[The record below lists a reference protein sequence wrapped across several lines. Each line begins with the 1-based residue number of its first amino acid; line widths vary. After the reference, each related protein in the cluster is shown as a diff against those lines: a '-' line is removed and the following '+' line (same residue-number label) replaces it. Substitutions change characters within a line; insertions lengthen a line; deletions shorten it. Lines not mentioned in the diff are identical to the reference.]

1 MAGNTP
7 GDNSGNV
14 LVEFDYNNII
24 VVDPNKTIDAFGNIK
39 ERLVDHEKLVMFANL
54 EAEVVPRTKLS
65 IGGSPEDRI
74 RTISVAKIN
83 FLKPTKG
90 TSLTSSYYDELTGKN
105 SSTGSGENQIREKT
119 ITPNDGTKPYQTA
132 VINNPGNTST
142 DNGLLGIT
150 SIRVTTNTSFVP
162 TVSIELEDIQGRAL
176 FQLGDNSPYAAFF
189 NLPYCPFYLT
199 LKGFYGK
206 AIRYQL
212 NLKTFNARFNS
223 FSGNYQITLEF
234 VGYKFNILN
243 EISMGSLLATPH
255 MYSTRFDIS
264 NPSPNNTDNVVT
276 QIVSEKGYQKIREVY
291 SEYKAKGLIAP
302 DFPELTF
309 SELMTSLTN
318 FEKNIIDTYKKVDVQ
333 PLTDIRA
340 YKETLKNYY
349 NEIYGAT
356 TSWYNTYINPK
367 PIVLNNKTLVYALKE
382 EILKDPV
389 KEQKAKT
396 LLSGYTIEYNK
407 LLESNQTLGKTGKSP
422 IKNAINYETMLI
434 NVVIGDVNLTKTTI
448 EQTGKLLPTK
458 EDEVAE
464 EKRLTAILSPINE
477 VPKNSPELIP
487 INYITKPLFIFKE
500 QNVSTSSPPR
510 FENLISQIE
519 VDVSQKLTE
528 YETKLTADFS
538 KKIEDTKL
546 GIGFSPTVRNICAV
560 VMASAE
566 AFIRLLDEVHTN
578 AWDVK
583 YDPVRQLAILENPSS
598 VQGSDTQD
606 NLKMTNEAKNENQ
619 GLSTSQIPV
628 YPWPQFFVETPED
641 KKGRF
646 QLKYLADPSVV
657 DITQGWNYSKWPEVQ
672 FVEEYMKGLTQK
684 FNPPSPQSNIDSQST
699 TNIININA
707 IEYPSNGIAYV
718 NKEEIKF
725 FYEIWER
732 QFLTSN
738 YSGFIRANGNQLNQ
752 LIDLVVSSETNNV
765 ITSLGVSSPF
775 LSLKLKNYDLTAE
788 KYESFLNTISNQGTG
803 RSYQEFIRDIYV
815 TPYIKN
821 ITENSFNIININ
833 ELGKSPK
840 NSIKLEL
847 LEQLVKNASNTP
859 MIIDTYP
866 FTNSTWVKNNMSL
879 SDKSEGFEVYKTNE
893 SLKVFQDRNVISN
906 FSSVYDYTT
915 NRPVTNFSYLN
926 VSNPINEI
934 NATNLKTF
942 LDTRKNPEIFIPTEG
957 YVNHFRPA
965 TNLTTETTTTILNT
979 PYFINAIQN
988 GVYSWRQK
996 DKYPYIQAAYLFI
1009 NSLPLASLRERYKT
1023 YGSPNDL
1030 DYIASCFKKFGAI
1043 HKMPY
1048 AWILKMGSLWY
1059 RYKTYKITGIDFIDT
1074 AWDNFDPKINFDPI
1088 TSSDTKTYKF
1098 EFDGVKNISLVNS
1111 ESKMQVGF
1119 YPKVI
1124 NDFNVFYNSYDLY
1137 SGYTDSEIQTSI
1149 NGGMKVYNF
1158 PESNIN
1164 PSSSVLNLLG
1174 GTTNTSSIQTWSV
1187 VLPNNVMDFEAL
1199 SGNCSP
1205 NTNTKSPK
1213 YFIVPSFG
1221 SQINQVNTECLINNV
1236 QILPFSN
1243 DPSIYNGS
1251 VRLLWAAP
1259 NYGYFNNLQVVKPQP
1274 DSYINEILTGNT
1286 KQSSFKLL
1294 LENNYSN
1301 IEEIFSVFDKGI
1313 LDKFEQEFL
1322 NFSKPISDIDLG
1334 PQANVPIN
1342 TSPVD
1347 NNAIYKNFQY
1357 LFRSLMSVNSNN
1369 ELTNT
1374 EYFNTLGNSQL
1385 GSFSN
1390 TIKSFLEYDVIL
1402 KYGNPANYKRRIVDS
1417 FLASNGGNNA
1427 IVDPIP
1433 FSLYV
1438 NNTLPSANG
1447 TITLAQSKAT
1457 YPEAWLALETEVG
1470 FSTITNLKYTNQGSY
1485 ITDFFIDNKIEFSV
1499 DNITLCSQLIK
1510 QYATQKLYTPTITS
1524 SEFKGRLQDYLQGTN
1539 AIQNIFLNQIL
1550 TKVRAGLPNQQQLPE
1565 KKIESVID
1573 GQQSKVENYEVFK
1586 ALNDKWIAGGDFTNK
1601 TLFEDFLF
1609 LDRASRNVG
1618 DIILVDIFDLKNTLK
1633 ESSINMEMSVFTFL
1647 SGILIKNK
1655 FNVMPLP
1662 AYVNFYNVQD
1672 ADGTTISQSAEGSLE
1687 FADNM
1692 WGTFLDVDYRKSGPK
1707 LICFYAGLPSA
1718 YLDLPKGNSRFRD
1731 DAFDLKRANNP
1742 LIENQ
1747 VGKKDWALSNKC
1759 VGFNVDIGTRNQNI
1773 FYSFNVSMDSGKATS
1788 ETIQTQLNMVNQ
1800 ANGKTVATQNNGLY
1814 NLYKQRSYQCQVVC
1828 LGNALL
1834 QPTMYFNLRHVP
1846 MFNGPYLITDVT
1858 HTIGS
1863 GEFQTSFTGVRQGV
1877 FDLPSIDNFLQ
1888 SINQNL
1894 LTQIESIILTNK
1906 DNVPDKPLTNIDKT
1920 ALLSQNGDNV
1930 AAAANS
1936 CTNNLSDNYVT
1947 WGDFVESITT
1957 GLSPLEF
1964 ANAITAKVTD
1974 TELQTTIYMLC
1985 YILTFNKDK
1994 FYGYNNNFANVP
2006 LSTNWGAS
2014 TIYFVQKQSSCVKIP
2029 NSLGALVS
2037 QPIANFT
2044 NLDKFLDFMVARL
2057 TPNIKRIYYGEN
2069 GNAPLGLLKY
2079 YVCYWKPPTAENQN
2093 IPESYFDENQ
2103 DEFTKLYDTFDD
2115 AYKSA
2120 KVVQL
2125 DFESVKKA
2133 YDAVKLQIQ
2142 KIATSTLDN
2151 IQLAINNLNTTTLP
2165 LPTCF
2170 PPTITSFSPLTGVTG
2185 TILNIIGTDLGTVT
2199 AVTINNVTTTTGI
2212 TINSGINILVFIPFS
2227 NTPIPQDNT
2236 ITLSGVH
2243 GIGTSTTTFTYNPQ
2257 QVSAAPPTVAP
2268 TIPPNSNTNPQQT
2281 GPITMIASYNSDPTG
2296 SNVTITVVINPE
2308 LIPGVAENVSGAI
2321 SNAQWLYLNSQI
2333 YTKMAYQC
2341 VKMSATTNNQ
2351 QTQVILLEGSF
2362 NNLPFEGNFINE
2374 WKFVLSTEDIL
2385 DIFDN
2390 KNIDIP
2396 SGTQKIL
2403 CQLQL
2408 SASKFQDPN
2417 KYQRATQSFPIT
2429 ILL

>member
-1 MAGNTP
+1 M
-7 GDNSGNV
+7 
-14 LVEFDYNNII
+14 
-24 VVDPNKTIDAFGNIK
+24 
-39 ERLVDHEKLVMFANL
+39 
-54 EAEVVPRTKLS
+54 
-65 IGGSPEDRI
+65 
-74 RTISVAKIN
+74 
-83 FLKPTKG
+83 
-90 TSLTSSYYDELTGKN
+90 
-105 SSTGSGENQIREKT
+105 
-119 ITPNDGTKPYQTA
+119 
-132 VINNPGNTST
+132 
-142 DNGLLGIT
+142 
-150 SIRVTTNTSFVP
+150 
-162 TVSIELEDIQGRAL
+162 
-176 FQLGDNSPYAAFF
+176 
-189 NLPYCPFYLT
+189 
-199 LKGFYGK
+199 
-206 AIRYQL
+206 
-212 NLKTFNARFNS
+212 
-223 FSGNYQITLEF
+223 
-234 VGYKFNILN
+234 
-243 EISMGSLLATPH
+243 
-255 MYSTRFDIS
+255 
-264 NPSPNNTDNVVT
+264 
-276 QIVSEKGYQKIREVY
+276 
-291 SEYKAKGLIAP
+291 
-302 DFPELTF
+302 
-309 SELMTSLTN
+309 
-318 FEKNIIDTYKKVDVQ
+318 
-333 PLTDIRA
+333 
-340 YKETLKNYY
+340 
-349 NEIYGAT
+349 
-356 TSWYNTYINPK
+356 
-367 PIVLNNKTLVYALKE
+367 
-382 EILKDPV
+382 
-389 KEQKAKT
+389 
-396 LLSGYTIEYNK
+396 
-407 LLESNQTLGKTGKSP
+407 
-422 IKNAINYETMLI
+422 
-434 NVVIGDVNLTKTTI
+434 
-448 EQTGKLLPTK
+448 
-458 EDEVAE
+458 
-464 EKRLTAILSPINE
+464 
-477 VPKNSPELIP
+477 
-487 INYITKPLFIFKE
+487 
-500 QNVSTSSPPR
+500 
-510 FENLISQIE
+510 
-519 VDVSQKLTE
+519 
-528 YETKLTADFS
+528 
-538 KKIEDTKL
+538 
-546 GIGFSPTVRNICAV
+546 
-560 VMASAE
+560 
-566 AFIRLLDEVHTN
+566 
-578 AWDVK
+578 
-583 YDPVRQLAILENPSS
+583 
-598 VQGSDTQD
+598 
-606 NLKMTNEAKNENQ
+606 
-619 GLSTSQIPV
+619 
-628 YPWPQFFVETPED
+628 
-641 KKGRF
+641 
-646 QLKYLADPSVV
+646 
-657 DITQGWNYSKWPEVQ
+657 
-672 FVEEYMKGLTQK
+672 
-684 FNPPSPQSNIDSQST
+684 
-699 TNIININA
+699 
-707 IEYPSNGIAYV
+707 
-718 NKEEIKF
+718 
-725 FYEIWER
+725 
-732 QFLTSN
+732 
-738 YSGFIRANGNQLNQ
+738 
-752 LIDLVVSSETNNV
+752 
-765 ITSLGVSSPF
+765 
-775 LSLKLKNYDLTAE
+775 
-788 KYESFLNTISNQGTG
+788 
-803 RSYQEFIRDIYV
+803 
-815 TPYIKN
+815 
-821 ITENSFNIININ
+821 
-833 ELGKSPK
+833 
-840 NSIKLEL
+840 
-847 LEQLVKNASNTP
+847 
-859 MIIDTYP
+859 
-866 FTNSTWVKNNMSL
+866 
-879 SDKSEGFEVYKTNE
+879 
-893 SLKVFQDRNVISN
+893 
-906 FSSVYDYTT
+906 
-915 NRPVTNFSYLN
+915 
-926 VSNPINEI
+926 
-934 NATNLKTF
+934 
-942 LDTRKNPEIFIPTEG
+942 
-957 YVNHFRPA
+957 
-965 TNLTTETTTTILNT
+965 
-979 PYFINAIQN
+979 
-988 GVYSWRQK
+988 
-996 DKYPYIQAAYLFI
+996 
-1009 NSLPLASLRERYKT
+1009 
-1023 YGSPNDL
+1023 
-1030 DYIASCFKKFGAI
+1030 
-1043 HKMPY
+1043 
-1048 AWILKMGSLWY
+1048 
-1059 RYKTYKITGIDFIDT
+1059 
-1074 AWDNFDPKINFDPI
+1074 
-1088 TSSDTKTYKF
+1088 
-1098 EFDGVKNISLVNS
+1098 
-1111 ESKMQVGF
+1111 
-1119 YPKVI
+1119 
-1124 NDFNVFYNSYDLY
+1124 
-1137 SGYTDSEIQTSI
+1137 
-1149 NGGMKVYNF
+1149 
-1158 PESNIN
+1158 
-1164 PSSSVLNLLG
+1164 
-1174 GTTNTSSIQTWSV
+1174 
-1187 VLPNNVMDFEAL
+1187 
-1199 SGNCSP
+1199 
-1205 NTNTKSPK
+1205 
-1213 YFIVPSFG
+1213 
-1221 SQINQVNTECLINNV
+1221 
-1236 QILPFSN
+1236 
-1243 DPSIYNGS
+1243 
-1251 VRLLWAAP
+1251 
-1259 NYGYFNNLQVVKPQP
+1259 
-1274 DSYINEILTGNT
+1274 
-1286 KQSSFKLL
+1286 
-1294 LENNYSN
+1294 
-1301 IEEIFSVFDKGI
+1301 
-1313 LDKFEQEFL
+1313 
-1322 NFSKPISDIDLG
+1322 
-1334 PQANVPIN
+1334 
-1342 TSPVD
+1342 
-1347 NNAIYKNFQY
+1347 
-1357 LFRSLMSVNSNN
+1357 
-1369 ELTNT
+1369 
-1374 EYFNTLGNSQL
+1374 
-1385 GSFSN
+1385 
-1390 TIKSFLEYDVIL
+1390 
-1402 KYGNPANYKRRIVDS
+1402 
-1417 FLASNGGNNA
+1417 
-1427 IVDPIP
+1427 
-1433 FSLYV
+1433 
-1438 NNTLPSANG
+1438 
-1447 TITLAQSKAT
+1447 
-1457 YPEAWLALETEVG
+1457 
-1470 FSTITNLKYTNQGSY
+1470 
-1485 ITDFFIDNKIEFSV
+1485 
-1499 DNITLCSQLIK
+1499 CSQLIK

-1930 AAAANS
+1930 AAATNS

-1974 TELQTTIYMLC
+1974 TELQTTIYLLC

-2037 QPIANFT
+2037 QPIANFA

-2069 GNAPLGLLKY
+2069 GNPPLSLVKY

-2093 IPESYFDENQ
+2093 IPESYFDENR
-2103 DEFTKLYDTFDD
+2103 DEFKKLDDTFDD

-2133 YDAVKLQIQ
+2133 YDAAKLQ
-2142 KIATSTLDN
+2142 KTATSTLDN

-2185 TILNIIGTDLGTVT
+2185 TILNITGTDLGTVT

-2385 DIFDN
+2385 DVFDN
-2390 KNIDIP
+2390 KNITIP

>member
-1 MAGNTP
+1 M
-7 GDNSGNV
+7 
-14 LVEFDYNNII
+14 
-24 VVDPNKTIDAFGNIK
+24 
-39 ERLVDHEKLVMFANL
+39 
-54 EAEVVPRTKLS
+54 
-65 IGGSPEDRI
+65 
-74 RTISVAKIN
+74 
-83 FLKPTKG
+83 
-90 TSLTSSYYDELTGKN
+90 
-105 SSTGSGENQIREKT
+105 
-119 ITPNDGTKPYQTA
+119 
-132 VINNPGNTST
+132 
-142 DNGLLGIT
+142 
-150 SIRVTTNTSFVP
+150 
-162 TVSIELEDIQGRAL
+162 
-176 FQLGDNSPYAAFF
+176 
-189 NLPYCPFYLT
+189 
-199 LKGFYGK
+199 
-206 AIRYQL
+206 
-212 NLKTFNARFNS
+212 
-223 FSGNYQITLEF
+223 
-234 VGYKFNILN
+234 
-243 EISMGSLLATPH
+243 
-255 MYSTRFDIS
+255 
-264 NPSPNNTDNVVT
+264 
-276 QIVSEKGYQKIREVY
+276 
-291 SEYKAKGLIAP
+291 
-302 DFPELTF
+302 
-309 SELMTSLTN
+309 
-318 FEKNIIDTYKKVDVQ
+318 
-333 PLTDIRA
+333 
-340 YKETLKNYY
+340 
-349 NEIYGAT
+349 
-356 TSWYNTYINPK
+356 
-367 PIVLNNKTLVYALKE
+367 
-382 EILKDPV
+382 
-389 KEQKAKT
+389 
-396 LLSGYTIEYNK
+396 
-407 LLESNQTLGKTGKSP
+407 
-422 IKNAINYETMLI
+422 
-434 NVVIGDVNLTKTTI
+434 
-448 EQTGKLLPTK
+448 
-458 EDEVAE
+458 
-464 EKRLTAILSPINE
+464 
-477 VPKNSPELIP
+477 
-487 INYITKPLFIFKE
+487 
-500 QNVSTSSPPR
+500 
-510 FENLISQIE
+510 
-519 VDVSQKLTE
+519 
-528 YETKLTADFS
+528 
-538 KKIEDTKL
+538 
-546 GIGFSPTVRNICAV
+546 
-560 VMASAE
+560 
-566 AFIRLLDEVHTN
+566 
-578 AWDVK
+578 
-583 YDPVRQLAILENPSS
+583 
-598 VQGSDTQD
+598 
-606 NLKMTNEAKNENQ
+606 
-619 GLSTSQIPV
+619 
-628 YPWPQFFVETPED
+628 
-641 KKGRF
+641 
-646 QLKYLADPSVV
+646 
-657 DITQGWNYSKWPEVQ
+657 
-672 FVEEYMKGLTQK
+672 
-684 FNPPSPQSNIDSQST
+684 
-699 TNIININA
+699 
-707 IEYPSNGIAYV
+707 
-718 NKEEIKF
+718 
-725 FYEIWER
+725 
-732 QFLTSN
+732 
-738 YSGFIRANGNQLNQ
+738 
-752 LIDLVVSSETNNV
+752 
-765 ITSLGVSSPF
+765 
-775 LSLKLKNYDLTAE
+775 
-788 KYESFLNTISNQGTG
+788 
-803 RSYQEFIRDIYV
+803 
-815 TPYIKN
+815 
-821 ITENSFNIININ
+821 
-833 ELGKSPK
+833 
-840 NSIKLEL
+840 
-847 LEQLVKNASNTP
+847 
-859 MIIDTYP
+859 
-866 FTNSTWVKNNMSL
+866 
-879 SDKSEGFEVYKTNE
+879 
-893 SLKVFQDRNVISN
+893 
-906 FSSVYDYTT
+906 
-915 NRPVTNFSYLN
+915 
-926 VSNPINEI
+926 
-934 NATNLKTF
+934 
-942 LDTRKNPEIFIPTEG
+942 
-957 YVNHFRPA
+957 
-965 TNLTTETTTTILNT
+965 
-979 PYFINAIQN
+979 
-988 GVYSWRQK
+988 
-996 DKYPYIQAAYLFI
+996 
-1009 NSLPLASLRERYKT
+1009 ASLRERYKT

-1059 RYKTYKITGIDFIDT
+1059 RYKTYKISGIDFIDT

-2014 TIYFVQKQSSCVKIP
+2014 SIYFVQKQSSCVKIP
-2029 NSLGALVS
+2029 NSSGGLVS
-2037 QPIANFT
+2037 QPIANFA

-2069 GNAPLGLLKY
+2069 GNPPLGLVKY

-2093 IPESYFDENQ
+2093 IPESYFDENR
-2103 DEFTKLYDTFDD
+2103 DEFKKLDDTFDD

-2133 YDAVKLQIQ
+2133 YDAAKSQT
-2142 KIATSTLDN
+2142 IAS
-2151 IQLAINNLNTTTLP
+2151 QLALINQETIAQNNLNTTTLP

-2185 TILNIIGTDLGTVT
+2185 TILNITGTDLGTVT

-2321 SNAQWLYLNSQI
+2321 SNAQWLYLNSQV

-2341 VKMSATTNNQ
+2341 VKMGATTNNQ

-2385 DIFDN
+2385 DVFDN

>member
-1 MAGNTP
+1 M
-7 GDNSGNV
+7 
-14 LVEFDYNNII
+14 
-24 VVDPNKTIDAFGNIK
+24 
-39 ERLVDHEKLVMFANL
+39 
-54 EAEVVPRTKLS
+54 
-65 IGGSPEDRI
+65 
-74 RTISVAKIN
+74 
-83 FLKPTKG
+83 
-90 TSLTSSYYDELTGKN
+90 
-105 SSTGSGENQIREKT
+105 
-119 ITPNDGTKPYQTA
+119 
-132 VINNPGNTST
+132 
-142 DNGLLGIT
+142 
-150 SIRVTTNTSFVP
+150 
-162 TVSIELEDIQGRAL
+162 
-176 FQLGDNSPYAAFF
+176 
-189 NLPYCPFYLT
+189 
-199 LKGFYGK
+199 
-206 AIRYQL
+206 
-212 NLKTFNARFNS
+212 
-223 FSGNYQITLEF
+223 
-234 VGYKFNILN
+234 
-243 EISMGSLLATPH
+243 
-255 MYSTRFDIS
+255 
-264 NPSPNNTDNVVT
+264 
-276 QIVSEKGYQKIREVY
+276 
-291 SEYKAKGLIAP
+291 
-302 DFPELTF
+302 
-309 SELMTSLTN
+309 
-318 FEKNIIDTYKKVDVQ
+318 
-333 PLTDIRA
+333 
-340 YKETLKNYY
+340 
-349 NEIYGAT
+349 
-356 TSWYNTYINPK
+356 
-367 PIVLNNKTLVYALKE
+367 
-382 EILKDPV
+382 
-389 KEQKAKT
+389 
-396 LLSGYTIEYNK
+396 
-407 LLESNQTLGKTGKSP
+407 
-422 IKNAINYETMLI
+422 
-434 NVVIGDVNLTKTTI
+434 
-448 EQTGKLLPTK
+448 
-458 EDEVAE
+458 
-464 EKRLTAILSPINE
+464 
-477 VPKNSPELIP
+477 
-487 INYITKPLFIFKE
+487 
-500 QNVSTSSPPR
+500 
-510 FENLISQIE
+510 
-519 VDVSQKLTE
+519 
-528 YETKLTADFS
+528 
-538 KKIEDTKL
+538 
-546 GIGFSPTVRNICAV
+546 
-560 VMASAE
+560 
-566 AFIRLLDEVHTN
+566 
-578 AWDVK
+578 
-583 YDPVRQLAILENPSS
+583 
-598 VQGSDTQD
+598 
-606 NLKMTNEAKNENQ
+606 
-619 GLSTSQIPV
+619 
-628 YPWPQFFVETPED
+628 
-641 KKGRF
+641 
-646 QLKYLADPSVV
+646 
-657 DITQGWNYSKWPEVQ
+657 
-672 FVEEYMKGLTQK
+672 
-684 FNPPSPQSNIDSQST
+684 
-699 TNIININA
+699 
-707 IEYPSNGIAYV
+707 
-718 NKEEIKF
+718 
-725 FYEIWER
+725 
-732 QFLTSN
+732 
-738 YSGFIRANGNQLNQ
+738 
-752 LIDLVVSSETNNV
+752 
-765 ITSLGVSSPF
+765 
-775 LSLKLKNYDLTAE
+775 
-788 KYESFLNTISNQGTG
+788 
-803 RSYQEFIRDIYV
+803 
-815 TPYIKN
+815 
-821 ITENSFNIININ
+821 
-833 ELGKSPK
+833 
-840 NSIKLEL
+840 
-847 LEQLVKNASNTP
+847 
-859 MIIDTYP
+859 
-866 FTNSTWVKNNMSL
+866 
-879 SDKSEGFEVYKTNE
+879 
-893 SLKVFQDRNVISN
+893 
-906 FSSVYDYTT
+906 
-915 NRPVTNFSYLN
+915 
-926 VSNPINEI
+926 
-934 NATNLKTF
+934 
-942 LDTRKNPEIFIPTEG
+942 
-957 YVNHFRPA
+957 
-965 TNLTTETTTTILNT
+965 
-979 PYFINAIQN
+979 
-988 GVYSWRQK
+988 
-996 DKYPYIQAAYLFI
+996 
-1009 NSLPLASLRERYKT
+1009 
-1023 YGSPNDL
+1023 
-1030 DYIASCFKKFGAI
+1030 
-1043 HKMPY
+1043 
-1048 AWILKMGSLWY
+1048 
-1059 RYKTYKITGIDFIDT
+1059 
-1074 AWDNFDPKINFDPI
+1074 
-1088 TSSDTKTYKF
+1088 
-1098 EFDGVKNISLVNS
+1098 
-1111 ESKMQVGF
+1111 
-1119 YPKVI
+1119 
-1124 NDFNVFYNSYDLY
+1124 
-1137 SGYTDSEIQTSI
+1137 
-1149 NGGMKVYNF
+1149 
-1158 PESNIN
+1158 
-1164 PSSSVLNLLG
+1164 
-1174 GTTNTSSIQTWSV
+1174 
-1187 VLPNNVMDFEAL
+1187 
-1199 SGNCSP
+1199 
-1205 NTNTKSPK
+1205 
-1213 YFIVPSFG
+1213 
-1221 SQINQVNTECLINNV
+1221 
-1236 QILPFSN
+1236 
-1243 DPSIYNGS
+1243 
-1251 VRLLWAAP
+1251 
-1259 NYGYFNNLQVVKPQP
+1259 
-1274 DSYINEILTGNT
+1274 
-1286 KQSSFKLL
+1286 
-1294 LENNYSN
+1294 
-1301 IEEIFSVFDKGI
+1301 
-1313 LDKFEQEFL
+1313 
-1322 NFSKPISDIDLG
+1322 
-1334 PQANVPIN
+1334 
-1342 TSPVD
+1342 
-1347 NNAIYKNFQY
+1347 
-1357 LFRSLMSVNSNN
+1357 
-1369 ELTNT
+1369 
-1374 EYFNTLGNSQL
+1374 
-1385 GSFSN
+1385 
-1390 TIKSFLEYDVIL
+1390 
-1402 KYGNPANYKRRIVDS
+1402 
-1417 FLASNGGNNA
+1417 
-1427 IVDPIP
+1427 
-1433 FSLYV
+1433 
-1438 NNTLPSANG
+1438 
-1447 TITLAQSKAT
+1447 
-1457 YPEAWLALETEVG
+1457 
-1470 FSTITNLKYTNQGSY
+1470 
-1485 ITDFFIDNKIEFSV
+1485 
-1499 DNITLCSQLIK
+1499 CSQLIK

-1930 AAAANS
+1930 AAATNS

-2037 QPIANFT
+2037 QPIANFA

-2069 GNAPLGLLKY
+2069 GNPPLGLVKY

-2093 IPESYFDENQ
+2093 IPESYFDENR
-2103 DEFTKLYDTFDD
+2103 DEFKKLDDTFDD

-2133 YDAVKLQIQ
+2133 YDAAKLQ
-2142 KIATSTLDN
+2142 KTATSTLDN

-2281 GPITMIASYNSDPTG
+2281 GPITMISSYNSDPTG

-2321 SNAQWLYLNSQI
+2321 SNAQWLYLNSQV

>member
-1 MAGNTP
+1 M
-7 GDNSGNV
+7 
-14 LVEFDYNNII
+14 
-24 VVDPNKTIDAFGNIK
+24 
-39 ERLVDHEKLVMFANL
+39 
-54 EAEVVPRTKLS
+54 
-65 IGGSPEDRI
+65 
-74 RTISVAKIN
+74 
-83 FLKPTKG
+83 
-90 TSLTSSYYDELTGKN
+90 
-105 SSTGSGENQIREKT
+105 
-119 ITPNDGTKPYQTA
+119 
-132 VINNPGNTST
+132 
-142 DNGLLGIT
+142 
-150 SIRVTTNTSFVP
+150 
-162 TVSIELEDIQGRAL
+162 
-176 FQLGDNSPYAAFF
+176 
-189 NLPYCPFYLT
+189 
-199 LKGFYGK
+199 
-206 AIRYQL
+206 
-212 NLKTFNARFNS
+212 
-223 FSGNYQITLEF
+223 
-234 VGYKFNILN
+234 
-243 EISMGSLLATPH
+243 
-255 MYSTRFDIS
+255 
-264 NPSPNNTDNVVT
+264 
-276 QIVSEKGYQKIREVY
+276 
-291 SEYKAKGLIAP
+291 
-302 DFPELTF
+302 
-309 SELMTSLTN
+309 
-318 FEKNIIDTYKKVDVQ
+318 
-333 PLTDIRA
+333 
-340 YKETLKNYY
+340 
-349 NEIYGAT
+349 
-356 TSWYNTYINPK
+356 
-367 PIVLNNKTLVYALKE
+367 
-382 EILKDPV
+382 
-389 KEQKAKT
+389 
-396 LLSGYTIEYNK
+396 
-407 LLESNQTLGKTGKSP
+407 
-422 IKNAINYETMLI
+422 
-434 NVVIGDVNLTKTTI
+434 
-448 EQTGKLLPTK
+448 
-458 EDEVAE
+458 
-464 EKRLTAILSPINE
+464 
-477 VPKNSPELIP
+477 
-487 INYITKPLFIFKE
+487 
-500 QNVSTSSPPR
+500 
-510 FENLISQIE
+510 
-519 VDVSQKLTE
+519 
-528 YETKLTADFS
+528 
-538 KKIEDTKL
+538 
-546 GIGFSPTVRNICAV
+546 
-560 VMASAE
+560 
-566 AFIRLLDEVHTN
+566 
-578 AWDVK
+578 
-583 YDPVRQLAILENPSS
+583 
-598 VQGSDTQD
+598 
-606 NLKMTNEAKNENQ
+606 
-619 GLSTSQIPV
+619 
-628 YPWPQFFVETPED
+628 
-641 KKGRF
+641 
-646 QLKYLADPSVV
+646 
-657 DITQGWNYSKWPEVQ
+657 
-672 FVEEYMKGLTQK
+672 
-684 FNPPSPQSNIDSQST
+684 
-699 TNIININA
+699 
-707 IEYPSNGIAYV
+707 
-718 NKEEIKF
+718 
-725 FYEIWER
+725 
-732 QFLTSN
+732 
-738 YSGFIRANGNQLNQ
+738 
-752 LIDLVVSSETNNV
+752 
-765 ITSLGVSSPF
+765 
-775 LSLKLKNYDLTAE
+775 
-788 KYESFLNTISNQGTG
+788 
-803 RSYQEFIRDIYV
+803 
-815 TPYIKN
+815 
-821 ITENSFNIININ
+821 
-833 ELGKSPK
+833 
-840 NSIKLEL
+840 
-847 LEQLVKNASNTP
+847 
-859 MIIDTYP
+859 
-866 FTNSTWVKNNMSL
+866 
-879 SDKSEGFEVYKTNE
+879 
-893 SLKVFQDRNVISN
+893 
-906 FSSVYDYTT
+906 
-915 NRPVTNFSYLN
+915 
-926 VSNPINEI
+926 
-934 NATNLKTF
+934 
-942 LDTRKNPEIFIPTEG
+942 
-957 YVNHFRPA
+957 
-965 TNLTTETTTTILNT
+965 
-979 PYFINAIQN
+979 
-988 GVYSWRQK
+988 
-996 DKYPYIQAAYLFI
+996 
-1009 NSLPLASLRERYKT
+1009 
-1023 YGSPNDL
+1023 
-1030 DYIASCFKKFGAI
+1030 
-1043 HKMPY
+1043 
-1048 AWILKMGSLWY
+1048 
-1059 RYKTYKITGIDFIDT
+1059 
-1074 AWDNFDPKINFDPI
+1074 
-1088 TSSDTKTYKF
+1088 
-1098 EFDGVKNISLVNS
+1098 
-1111 ESKMQVGF
+1111 
-1119 YPKVI
+1119 
-1124 NDFNVFYNSYDLY
+1124 
-1137 SGYTDSEIQTSI
+1137 
-1149 NGGMKVYNF
+1149 
-1158 PESNIN
+1158 
-1164 PSSSVLNLLG
+1164 
-1174 GTTNTSSIQTWSV
+1174 
-1187 VLPNNVMDFEAL
+1187 
-1199 SGNCSP
+1199 
-1205 NTNTKSPK
+1205 
-1213 YFIVPSFG
+1213 
-1221 SQINQVNTECLINNV
+1221 
-1236 QILPFSN
+1236 
-1243 DPSIYNGS
+1243 
-1251 VRLLWAAP
+1251 
-1259 NYGYFNNLQVVKPQP
+1259 
-1274 DSYINEILTGNT
+1274 
-1286 KQSSFKLL
+1286 
-1294 LENNYSN
+1294 
-1301 IEEIFSVFDKGI
+1301 
-1313 LDKFEQEFL
+1313 
-1322 NFSKPISDIDLG
+1322 
-1334 PQANVPIN
+1334 
-1342 TSPVD
+1342 
-1347 NNAIYKNFQY
+1347 
-1357 LFRSLMSVNSNN
+1357 
-1369 ELTNT
+1369 
-1374 EYFNTLGNSQL
+1374 
-1385 GSFSN
+1385 
-1390 TIKSFLEYDVIL
+1390 
-1402 KYGNPANYKRRIVDS
+1402 
-1417 FLASNGGNNA
+1417 
-1427 IVDPIP
+1427 
-1433 FSLYV
+1433 
-1438 NNTLPSANG
+1438 
-1447 TITLAQSKAT
+1447 
-1457 YPEAWLALETEVG
+1457 
-1470 FSTITNLKYTNQGSY
+1470 
-1485 ITDFFIDNKIEFSV
+1485 
-1499 DNITLCSQLIK
+1499 CSQLIK

-2057 TPNIKRIYYGEN
+2057 TPNLKRIYYGEN

-2115 AYKSA
+2115 AYESA

-2185 TILNIIGTDLGTVT
+2185 TILNITGTDLGTVT

-2281 GPITMIASYNSDPTG
+2281 GPITMISSYNSDPTG

-2321 SNAQWLYLNSQI
+2321 SNAQWLYLNSQV

-2385 DIFDN
+2385 DVFDN
-2390 KNIDIP
+2390 KNITIP

>member
-1 MAGNTP
+1 M
-7 GDNSGNV
+7 
-14 LVEFDYNNII
+14 
-24 VVDPNKTIDAFGNIK
+24 
-39 ERLVDHEKLVMFANL
+39 
-54 EAEVVPRTKLS
+54 
-65 IGGSPEDRI
+65 
-74 RTISVAKIN
+74 
-83 FLKPTKG
+83 
-90 TSLTSSYYDELTGKN
+90 
-105 SSTGSGENQIREKT
+105 
-119 ITPNDGTKPYQTA
+119 
-132 VINNPGNTST
+132 
-142 DNGLLGIT
+142 
-150 SIRVTTNTSFVP
+150 
-162 TVSIELEDIQGRAL
+162 
-176 FQLGDNSPYAAFF
+176 
-189 NLPYCPFYLT
+189 
-199 LKGFYGK
+199 
-206 AIRYQL
+206 
-212 NLKTFNARFNS
+212 
-223 FSGNYQITLEF
+223 
-234 VGYKFNILN
+234 
-243 EISMGSLLATPH
+243 
-255 MYSTRFDIS
+255 
-264 NPSPNNTDNVVT
+264 
-276 QIVSEKGYQKIREVY
+276 
-291 SEYKAKGLIAP
+291 
-302 DFPELTF
+302 
-309 SELMTSLTN
+309 
-318 FEKNIIDTYKKVDVQ
+318 
-333 PLTDIRA
+333 
-340 YKETLKNYY
+340 
-349 NEIYGAT
+349 
-356 TSWYNTYINPK
+356 
-367 PIVLNNKTLVYALKE
+367 
-382 EILKDPV
+382 
-389 KEQKAKT
+389 
-396 LLSGYTIEYNK
+396 
-407 LLESNQTLGKTGKSP
+407 
-422 IKNAINYETMLI
+422 
-434 NVVIGDVNLTKTTI
+434 
-448 EQTGKLLPTK
+448 
-458 EDEVAE
+458 
-464 EKRLTAILSPINE
+464 
-477 VPKNSPELIP
+477 
-487 INYITKPLFIFKE
+487 
-500 QNVSTSSPPR
+500 
-510 FENLISQIE
+510 
-519 VDVSQKLTE
+519 
-528 YETKLTADFS
+528 
-538 KKIEDTKL
+538 
-546 GIGFSPTVRNICAV
+546 
-560 VMASAE
+560 
-566 AFIRLLDEVHTN
+566 
-578 AWDVK
+578 
-583 YDPVRQLAILENPSS
+583 
-598 VQGSDTQD
+598 
-606 NLKMTNEAKNENQ
+606 
-619 GLSTSQIPV
+619 
-628 YPWPQFFVETPED
+628 
-641 KKGRF
+641 
-646 QLKYLADPSVV
+646 
-657 DITQGWNYSKWPEVQ
+657 
-672 FVEEYMKGLTQK
+672 
-684 FNPPSPQSNIDSQST
+684 
-699 TNIININA
+699 
-707 IEYPSNGIAYV
+707 
-718 NKEEIKF
+718 
-725 FYEIWER
+725 
-732 QFLTSN
+732 
-738 YSGFIRANGNQLNQ
+738 
-752 LIDLVVSSETNNV
+752 
-765 ITSLGVSSPF
+765 
-775 LSLKLKNYDLTAE
+775 
-788 KYESFLNTISNQGTG
+788 
-803 RSYQEFIRDIYV
+803 
-815 TPYIKN
+815 
-821 ITENSFNIININ
+821 
-833 ELGKSPK
+833 
-840 NSIKLEL
+840 
-847 LEQLVKNASNTP
+847 
-859 MIIDTYP
+859 
-866 FTNSTWVKNNMSL
+866 
-879 SDKSEGFEVYKTNE
+879 
-893 SLKVFQDRNVISN
+893 
-906 FSSVYDYTT
+906 
-915 NRPVTNFSYLN
+915 
-926 VSNPINEI
+926 
-934 NATNLKTF
+934 
-942 LDTRKNPEIFIPTEG
+942 
-957 YVNHFRPA
+957 
-965 TNLTTETTTTILNT
+965 
-979 PYFINAIQN
+979 
-988 GVYSWRQK
+988 
-996 DKYPYIQAAYLFI
+996 
-1009 NSLPLASLRERYKT
+1009 
-1023 YGSPNDL
+1023 
-1030 DYIASCFKKFGAI
+1030 
-1043 HKMPY
+1043 
-1048 AWILKMGSLWY
+1048 
-1059 RYKTYKITGIDFIDT
+1059 
-1074 AWDNFDPKINFDPI
+1074 
-1088 TSSDTKTYKF
+1088 
-1098 EFDGVKNISLVNS
+1098 
-1111 ESKMQVGF
+1111 
-1119 YPKVI
+1119 
-1124 NDFNVFYNSYDLY
+1124 
-1137 SGYTDSEIQTSI
+1137 
-1149 NGGMKVYNF
+1149 
-1158 PESNIN
+1158 
-1164 PSSSVLNLLG
+1164 
-1174 GTTNTSSIQTWSV
+1174 
-1187 VLPNNVMDFEAL
+1187 
-1199 SGNCSP
+1199 
-1205 NTNTKSPK
+1205 
-1213 YFIVPSFG
+1213 
-1221 SQINQVNTECLINNV
+1221 
-1236 QILPFSN
+1236 
-1243 DPSIYNGS
+1243 
-1251 VRLLWAAP
+1251 
-1259 NYGYFNNLQVVKPQP
+1259 
-1274 DSYINEILTGNT
+1274 
-1286 KQSSFKLL
+1286 
-1294 LENNYSN
+1294 
-1301 IEEIFSVFDKGI
+1301 
-1313 LDKFEQEFL
+1313 
-1322 NFSKPISDIDLG
+1322 
-1334 PQANVPIN
+1334 
-1342 TSPVD
+1342 
-1347 NNAIYKNFQY
+1347 
-1357 LFRSLMSVNSNN
+1357 
-1369 ELTNT
+1369 
-1374 EYFNTLGNSQL
+1374 
-1385 GSFSN
+1385 
-1390 TIKSFLEYDVIL
+1390 
-1402 KYGNPANYKRRIVDS
+1402 
-1417 FLASNGGNNA
+1417 
-1427 IVDPIP
+1427 
-1433 FSLYV
+1433 
-1438 NNTLPSANG
+1438 
-1447 TITLAQSKAT
+1447 
-1457 YPEAWLALETEVG
+1457 
-1470 FSTITNLKYTNQGSY
+1470 
-1485 ITDFFIDNKIEFSV
+1485 
-1499 DNITLCSQLIK
+1499 CSQLIK

-1964 ANAITAKVTD
+1964 ANAITAKVTN
-1974 TELQTTIYMLC
+1974 TELQTTIYLLC
-1985 YILTFNKDK
+1985 YVLTFNKDK

-2057 TPNIKRIYYGEN
+2057 TPNLKRIYYGEN

-2103 DEFTKLYDTFDD
+2103 DEFKKLYDTFDD

-2133 YDAVKLQIQ
+2133 YDAAKLQ
-2142 KIATSTLDN
+2142 KTATSTLDN

-2185 TILNIIGTDLGTVT
+2185 TILNITGTDLGTVT

-2212 TINSGINILVFIPFS
+2212 TINSGVNIVVLIPFS

-2385 DIFDN
+2385 DVFDN
-2390 KNIDIP
+2390 KNITIP